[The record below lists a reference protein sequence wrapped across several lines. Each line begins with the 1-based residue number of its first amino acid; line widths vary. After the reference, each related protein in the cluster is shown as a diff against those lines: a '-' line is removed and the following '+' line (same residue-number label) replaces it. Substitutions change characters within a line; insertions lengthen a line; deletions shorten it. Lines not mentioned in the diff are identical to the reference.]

1 MLIPLPYDPCLQG
14 ALAQCRPRDYGKG
27 SVVCVCDSTFCDFLG
42 TVVPE
47 KRGEITSYESNKRGS
62 RFSKT
67 SINFQDSSF
76 HHNISEVVS
85 VVIDPSKTYQT
96 VLGFGGAF
104 TDSTGININALP
116 ERLQDDLIKSYYS
129 EEGQV
134 PRTCSLSVRGV
145 RLQGLSM
152 QSLFCGNCRLFTAVS
167 SSALHF
173 ADSARTICFGFPWFQ
188 NIKKSAN
195 YN

>member
-1 MLIPLPYDPCLQG
+1 MFPSAG
-14 ALAQCRPRDYGKG
+14 
-27 SVVCVCDSTFCDFLG
+27 
-42 TVVPE
+42 
-47 KRGEITSYESNKRGS
+47 
-62 RFSKT
+62 
-67 SINFQDSSF
+67 F

-134 PRTCSLSVRGV
+134 PRTYSLSVCGV
-145 RLQGLSM
+145 SLQGLSM
-152 QSLFCGNCRLFTAVS
+152 QSLFCGNCRLFTTVS

-173 ADSARTICFGFPWFQ
+173 ADSSRTICFGFPWFQ

-195 YN
+195 YNQTQHVFLIGRKKRYLGKLPAHRECRYFKTIKCQGHQSWNVI